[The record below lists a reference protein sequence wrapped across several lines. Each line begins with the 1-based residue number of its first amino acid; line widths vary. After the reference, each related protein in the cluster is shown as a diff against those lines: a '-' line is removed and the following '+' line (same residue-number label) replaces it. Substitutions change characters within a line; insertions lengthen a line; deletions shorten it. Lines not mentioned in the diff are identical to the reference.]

1 MESLNNAFTGGLID
15 HLLRVASYAVKFNT
29 ALPENE
35 RVDQISLLKVFYTKL
50 VKLKHLNHAS
60 QMAS

>member
-29 ALPENE
+29 LPENE
-35 RVDQISLLKVFYTKL
+35 RVENIFIKSLFSTP
-50 VKLKHLNHAS
+50 N
-60 QMAS
+60 

>member
-35 RVDQISLLKVFYTKL
+35 RVDQISLLKVCFL
-50 VKLKHLNHAS
+50 HQMVLKHLNHAVK
-60 QMAS
+60 MAS

>member
-35 RVDQISLLKVFYTKL
+35 RVDQNIFIKSLFSTP
-50 VKLKHLNHAS
+50 NW
-60 QMAS
+60 